1 MKDKVNNEVKHREP
15 WRLFAQTMLNR
26 AAKEYLEVFFLV
38 RFMLFSL
45 KVRDGKLKEIIATNH
60 VDGTVRPQILERDV
74 NPKYYKLIENFES
87 EKSIPVVLNTSFNDK
102 GKPIVLTPQDA
113 IRTFFST
120 GLDAIAIGN
129 FR

>member
-1 MKDKVNNEVKHREP
+1 
-15 WRLFAQTMLNR
+15 MLNR